1 MDRAQEFKFEKN
13 QQMNPSI
20 IFGFAIAIFFAALVG
35 CEKKETTSKE
45 EERAKPKPEENV
57 VTLAKENLELTTI
70 KTEPVLKADLQMT
83 LKVAGRV
90 SDNLN
95 KMAKIASTL
104 EGRLIKLNFDLN
116 DRVKAGEVLGLV
128 ETPELLGKP
137 LELKAPID
145 GVVTERKSTVG
156 ELVGKDTEIY
166 TISDPADLWVIA
178 EIKERDIGALK
189 VGQDASFTVLAYP
202 GEEFHG
208 KVVRTGNRVEAES
221 RTMESVSAR
230 ALMDNLLGIVDNAK
244 GRLKPGMFADVEIV
258 TTVLPDALLITDT
271 ALQTDGDTQIVFIAL
286 SDNRFEKRIVKTG
299 MEQHG
304 RVAVREG
311 VKEDEKVVTEGSF
324 ILKSEMLKGELGEE

>member
-1 MDRAQEFKFEKN
+1 
-13 QQMNPSI
+13 MNPSI
-20 IFGFAIAIFFAALVG
+20 ISSFAVAIFLAALVG
-35 CEKKETTSKE
+35 CERKETASKE
-45 EERAKPKPEENV
+45 EERAKPTREENV
-57 VTLAKENLELTTI
+57 VTLAKENLELVTI
-70 KTEPVLKADLQMT
+70 KTEPALKGDLQMT
-83 LKVAGRV
+83 LRAAGRV

-95 KMAKIASTL
+95 KTAKIASTL

-128 ETPELLGKP
+128 QTPELLGKP

-166 TISDPADLWVIA
+166 TISDPVDLWIMA
-178 EIKERDIGALK
+178 EIRERDIGALK
-189 VGQDASFTVLAYP
+189 AGQDASFTVLAYP
-202 GEEFHG
+202 SEEFHG
-208 KVVRTGNRVEAES
+208 KVVRIGNRVEAES
-221 RTMESVSAR
+221 RTMEVR
-230 ALMDNLLGIVDNAK
+230 IEVDNAN

-271 ALQTDGDTQIVFIAL
+271 ALQTDGDAQIVFIAL
-286 SDNRFEKRIVKTG
+286 GDNRFEKRVVKTG

-304 RVAVREG
+304 RVAVLEG
-311 VKEDEKVVTEGSF
+311 VREDEKVVTEGSF